1 MKGKKRIIFRGVM
14 LVSVILLVLST
25 MACPKKQT
33 TPLPPEEKKEGVQ
46 PPPKA
51 AEEPQ
56 KEPVPT
62 QPSTVQPPPP
72 SPAPSPPPSAPSPP
86 PPSLPPSPKTPSPLD
101 QRLMAI
107 SNGEILLNP
116 KVKEDAKL
124 IQNRLADLGLYKGP
138 IDGIWGKGSESA
150 LKTFKTENAL
160 PHPLRWDRE
169 TQMLLFREMPSDPEV
184 MKRAIARGEI
194 ILNPLIPQDAKLIQ
208 GRLAELGFYQGA
220 IDGIWGKGSES
231 ALKAFKEKNGLGNPT
246 QWDKETQL
254 NLFR

>member
-1 MKGKKRIIFRGVM
+1 MKGKKRIIFRVVM
-14 LVSVILLVLST
+14 LVSVILLILST

-56 KEPVPT
+56 KEPAPP
-62 QPSTVQPPPP
+62 QPSTVQPP
-72 SPAPSPPPSAPSPP
+72 PPPSAPSPP
-86 PPSLPPSPKTPSPLD
+86 PPSLPPSTKTPSPLD

-150 LKTFKTENAL
+150 LKSFKTENAL

-246 QWDKETQL
+246 QWDKETQS